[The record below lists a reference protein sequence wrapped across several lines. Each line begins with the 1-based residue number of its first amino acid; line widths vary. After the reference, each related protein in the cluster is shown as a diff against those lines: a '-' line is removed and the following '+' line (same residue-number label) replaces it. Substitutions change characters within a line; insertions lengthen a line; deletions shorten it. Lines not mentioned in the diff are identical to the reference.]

1 MSEVYLTK
9 VGVIYMSSSGPG
21 TSRYIVF
28 KDKSLML
35 TEKCDIESN
44 KCNRPPV
51 QTVIQISKEATDA
64 LNEYAKAYGELQ
76 KAQAKF
82 KEVKKSFLA
91 SDGGKE
97 LNKIIHP
104 QEEQLRPS
112 DVFNTG
118 DINALTREIEEKG
131 ECTVTSTIKEVQG
144 YNAGVVKF
152 SLSKP
157 VVLDKINTIAMGD
170 YKYARYG
177 YGYKTENGQK
187 IVETAVF
194 EKAGRQYPPYRDD
207 DYYEVVTGE
216 EKKLKEMDEEN
227 KAADAAVASN

>member
-9 VGVIYMSSSGPG
+9 IGVIYMSSSGPG
-21 TSRYIVF
+21 TSRYIMF

-35 TEKCDIESN
+35 TEKCDIEPN
-44 KCNRPPV
+44 LYNRPPV
-51 QTVIQISKEATDA
+51 QSIVQISKKATNA
-64 LNEYAKAYGELQ
+64 LNEYANAFEELQ

-97 LNKIIHP
+97 LDKIIHP
-104 QEEQLRPS
+104 QAEQLRPS

-118 DINALTREIEEKG
+118 DINALTKVIEEKG

-157 VVLDKINTIAMGD
+157 VVLDKLKTIVMGD
-170 YKYARYG
+170 YTYAKHGYTFKY
-177 YGYKTENGQK
+177 ENGQK

-207 DYYEVVTGE
+207 DYYEVVAGE
-216 EKKLKEMDEEN
+216 EKKLKEMDKEN
-227 KAADAAVASN
+227 KAADASK